1 MPRTRRHSKREPRS
15 GAASSRPSPHSSSL
29 PVAVSPDSRPTC
41 WALPPHSPASPSS
54 MSRGS
59 PFMAQ
64 PGLYDLNGT
73 VVAVVGGGSGIGEAV
88 ALGAAEHGATVT
100 VLDANKAAAQ
110 TVASRLGGDGA
121 AVELDIRNHQA
132 VNEALTAIARDR
144 GRLDV
149 VICTPSINVRK
160 PILQYSDEEF
170 DRVVAVNLK
179 GSFNVLQ
186 AAGRIMTAARRG
198 SIVIFS
204 SIRSQVVE
212 PGQSV
217 YAMTKA
223 GIVQLVRTAAVEY
236 GAHGVRVNAV
246 APGVVETPLT
256 EQIQANAD
264 WYNAYANKSVLKR
277 WAKAEEMVGPTLFLA
292 SDAASYVTGTT
303 LFADG
308 GWTAAD
314 GRFTPPGM

>member
-1 MPRTRRHSKREPRS
+1 
-15 GAASSRPSPHSSSL
+15 
-29 PVAVSPDSRPTC
+29 
-41 WALPPHSPASPSS
+41 
-54 MSRGS
+54 
-59 PFMAQ
+59 MAQ
-64 PGLYDLNGT
+64 HGLFDLDGK

-88 ALGAAEHGATVT
+88 AIGAARQGASVAI
-100 VLDANKAAAQ
+100 LDANAASAK
-110 TVASRLGGDGA
+110 TVASRLGGDA
-121 AVELDIRNHQA
+121 SAVELDIRDRQA
-132 VNEALTAIARDR
+132 VHTALHGIAGSR
-144 GRLDV
+144 GHLDV

-160 PILQYSDEEF
+160 PILQYSEEEF

-186 AAGRIMTAARRG
+186 AAGAIMTSAGRG
-198 SIVIFS
+198 SIIIFS

-223 GIVQLVRTAAVEY
+223 GIVQLVRTAAAEF
-236 GAHGVRVNAV
+236 GGFGVRVNAV

-256 EQIQANAD
+256 APIKANAD
-264 WYNAYANKSVLKR
+264 WYHAYADKSAVKR
-277 WAKAEEMVGPTLFLA
+277 WARAEEMIGPTLFLA
-292 SDAASYVTGTT
+292 SDAASYVTGTV

-308 GWTAAD
+308 GWTAID